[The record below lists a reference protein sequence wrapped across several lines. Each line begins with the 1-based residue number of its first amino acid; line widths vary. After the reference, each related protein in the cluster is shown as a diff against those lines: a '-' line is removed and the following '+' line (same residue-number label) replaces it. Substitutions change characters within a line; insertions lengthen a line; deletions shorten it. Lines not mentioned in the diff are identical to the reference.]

1 MIVLLI
7 LKSFSA
13 KLKVI
18 LRLKNIYALYDVD
31 PFTDHNAPINILQI
45 ALCIVY

>member
-1 MIVLLI
+1 MEAI
-7 LKSFSA
+7 LG
-13 KLKVI
+13 
-18 LRLKNIYALYDVD
+18 LKNIYALYDVD